1 MGMAPLRLVTCIFQ
15 AIFSC
20 SFYLRGRF
28 FSGLVPFKS
37 GPRHRARGPERRHQ
51 QQGGTPKLLLHGQ
64 SIADG
69 RRLET
74 CAFSRL
80 GDV

>member
-37 GPRHRARGPERRHQ
+37 GPRHRAHSAPVAQREDTSSREEP
-51 QQGGTPKLLLHGQ
+51 Q
-64 SIADG
+64 SCFFMG
-69 RRLET
+69 K
-74 CAFSRL
+74 
-80 GDV
+80 V